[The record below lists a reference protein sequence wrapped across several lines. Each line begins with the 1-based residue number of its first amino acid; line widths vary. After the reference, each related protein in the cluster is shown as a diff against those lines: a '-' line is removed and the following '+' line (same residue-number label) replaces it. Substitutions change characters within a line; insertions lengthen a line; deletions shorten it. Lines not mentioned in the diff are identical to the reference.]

1 MQLSPVQPVS
11 TSHYCVIG
19 DVSIHPHAKI
29 AAGVILQA
37 APHSQIVIA
46 AGVCVGMGVII
57 QAYQGIITIDVG
69 ASLGAGVLIL
79 GTAKIGANACIG
91 ATTTIFNTDIAT
103 LQVVPAGSLM
113 GDHSRALSAT
123 ASAPISPNSLN
134 SDQNNQQ
141 RESEKY
147 PLSSPPTPETDPPP
161 KSIVIGRAYVNQM
174 LHVLFARNSSPQ

>member
-1 MQLSPVQPVS
+1 MHLPPLQPVS

-29 AAGVILQA
+29 AAGAILQA

-46 AGVCVGMGVII
+46 AGVCIGMGVII
-57 QAYQGIITIDVG
+57 QAYQGAITIDVG
-69 ASLGAGVLIL
+69 ANLGSGVLVL

-91 ATTTIFNTDIAT
+91 ATTTIFNTDIAA

-123 ASAPISPNSLN
+123 ENTPIPLN
-134 SDQNNQQ
+134 SDQDHQH
-141 RESEKY
+141 RESENHAFSDSPKIETN
-147 PLSSPPTPETDPPP
+147 SSQ

-174 LHVLFARNSSPQ
+174 LHVLFARNSSSQ